1 MGSEMCIRDRY
12 IVDPTEKSKSENKT
26 NTKGHSTWNIHS
38 QLEVILDGLKRLQ
51 SGQDRRLH
59 RVQVTIGKKTKKG
72 LSIDTPV
79 LFFILDGKERETV
92 TIKVKGTNKNTQR
105 HSCPCDVAPYE
116 NLSSTLVVC
125 NIMKSSTVEY
135 FVDHNDEA
143 ALKGISQHNIKSA
156 FRGIRFCDSV
166 HGVFGAITTD
176 SLHCML
182 LCFFNRTLKCFF
194 DYLTDR
200 EKEVLDR
207 MARLYNKSQRSCCKH
222 VPASSVES
230 QTWSRKR
237 GRSTKV

>member
-1 MGSEMCIRDRY
+1 MTR
-12 IVDPTEKSKSENKT
+12 PF
-26 NTKGHSTWNIHS
+26 
-38 QLEVILDGLKRLQ
+38 
-51 SGQDRRLH
+51 
-59 RVQVTIGKKTKKG
+59 
-72 LSIDTPV
+72 
-79 LFFILDGKERETV
+79 FFILDGKERETV

-116 NLSSTLVVC
+116 NLSNTSVDC

-166 HGVFGAITTD
+166 HGGFGAITTD

-182 LCFFNRTLKCFF
+182 LCFFKRTLKCVF

-207 MARLYNKSQRSCCKH
+207 MARLYNKSQRSCCKDEFPRTSF
-222 VPASSVES
+222 V
-230 QTWSRKR
+230 R
-237 GRSTKV
+237 GITNLEQKEGKEYQGMIFVLCVLIHDMTAWD